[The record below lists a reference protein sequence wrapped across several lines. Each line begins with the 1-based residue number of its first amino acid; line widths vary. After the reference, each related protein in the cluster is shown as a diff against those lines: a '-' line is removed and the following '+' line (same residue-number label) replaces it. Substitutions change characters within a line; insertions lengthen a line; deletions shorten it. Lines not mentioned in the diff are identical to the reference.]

1 MQLSSTPLSLA
12 KGIDVTTAQTDTTDI
27 VVVGAGFAGIYMVH
41 QAHELGLN
49 VIGVER
55 GSGVG
60 GTWYWN
66 RYPGLRCDVESLD
79 YSYSFNEEIQQE
91 WVWTEKFPAQPDIL
105 AYLEFVATK
114 LDITKDFQFDT
125 EVTGATWNESTQRWS
140 VATTAGTIDTKY
152 VVWGTG
158 MLSIPKIPN
167 IPGMDS
173 FEGVLLNPAIWPH
186 EPVSFAGKRVAVL
199 GTGSTG
205 IQVIPIVAETAE
217 HLFVLQR
224 TPSFSLPAH
233 NATLSPERVADVKS
247 RYKAY
252 RAEARTQMLG
262 CVTETRG
269 EPFEVMGPDLA
280 RAELERNYNYGSP
293 MRFASAIVDTVA
305 SEEAN
310 NFTAS
315 FAREK
320 IRARIADPALAEKLM
335 PDHFITTR
343 RLCIDTDYYETYN
356 RDNVSLVDVKKNPIV
371 EFTENGIK
379 AGDTEYPLDVIVLAT
394 GFDAVSGNQL
404 RIYQEG
410 RDGITLQEKW
420 RDRPYT
426 YMGMMTANFP
436 NMYMVYGP
444 MGPFTNQP
452 PAHEA
457 QINWIA
463 DAIKRTIDSG
473 LKTLEPTQKA
483 EDDWMELCDSG
494 AALTL
499 FPKVNSWINGSN
511 IPGKPVVN
519 YFFMGGMAAYMDLMN
534 EDRASQFTN
543 HFLQDGKSAEV
554 KA

>member
-1 MQLSSTPLSLA
+1 MQASSTPLSSA
-12 KGIDVTTAQTDTTDI
+12 KGINVSTAQPDVTDI

-41 QAHELGLN
+41 KAHELGLN

-55 GSGVG
+55 GGGVG

-79 YSYSFNEEIQQE
+79 YSYSFSEEIQQE

-114 LDITKDFQFDT
+114 LDINKDFRFDT

-173 FEGVLLNPAIWPH
+173 FEGELLNPATWPQ
-186 EPVSFAGKRVAVL
+186 EPVSFAGKKVAVL

-217 HLFVLQR
+217 HLYVLQR

-233 NATLSPERVADVKS
+233 NASLTPERVAEVKAH
-247 RYKAY
+247 YTEY

-320 IRARIADPALAEKLM
+320 IRERIADPALAEKLM

-356 RDNVSLVDVKKNPIV
+356 RDNVTLVDLRDEELLALTPKG
-371 EFTENGIK
+371 FRTA
-379 AGDTEYPLDVIVLAT
+379 AGVYEVDMFILAT
-394 GFDAVSGNQL
+394 GFDGVTGAISRIDVRGKDDVSLSAKWKEAPASYMGLSVAGFPNTFVVTGPGCPAPLSNVVLSIEIHIEWIANMIAKLEADGVSTFEPTAAAEQEWTDHVNAVSDSTLMRFSNAWYVGANV
-404 RIYQEG
+404 EG
-410 RDGITLQEKW
+410 KARVNLV
-420 RDRPYT
+420 
-426 YMGMMTANFP
+426 YMGGVAP
-436 NMYMVYGP
+436 Y
-444 MGPFTNQP
+444 
-452 PAHEA
+452 EA
-457 QINWIA
+457 KLKEVA
-463 DAIKRTIDSG
+463 DDNYRG
-473 LKTLEPTQKA
+473 F
-483 EDDWMELCDSG
+483 
-494 AALTL
+494 ALT
-499 FPKVNSWINGSN
+499 
-511 IPGKPVVN
+511 
-519 YFFMGGMAAYMDLMN
+519 
-534 EDRASQFTN
+534 
-543 HFLQDGKSAEV
+543 H
-554 KA
+554 

>member
-1 MQLSSTPLSLA
+1 MRTSNTPLSLA
-12 KGIDVTTAQTDTTDI
+12 KGFDVTTTQPDVTDI

-41 QAHELGLN
+41 KAHELGLN

-55 GSGVG
+55 GGGVG

-105 AYLEFVATK
+105 AYLEFVAKK
-114 LDITKDFQFDT
+114 LDINKDFRFDT
-125 EVTGATWNESTQRWS
+125 EVTGATWNESTQRWT

-173 FEGVLLNPAIWPH
+173 FMGELLNPATWPQ
-186 EPVSFAGKRVAVL
+186 EPVSFAGKKVAVL

-217 HLFVLQR
+217 HLYVLQR

-233 NATLSPERVADVKS
+233 NAQLAPERVAAVKAN
-247 RYKAY
+247 YKKY

-269 EPFEVMGPDLA
+269 EPFEVMGPDRA

-293 MRFASAIVDTVA
+293 MRFASAIVDTVV

-320 IRARIADPALAEKLM
+320 IRERIADPALAEKLM

-343 RLCIDTDYYETYN
+343 RLCIDTNYYETYN
-356 RDNVSLVDVKKNPIV
+356 RDNVTLVDLRDEELLSLTPKG
-371 EFTENGIK
+371 FRTA
-379 AGDTEYPLDVIVLAT
+379 AGEYEVDMFILAT
-394 GFDAVSGNQL
+394 GFDGVTGAISRIDVRGKDGVSLSDKWKEAPASYMGLSVAGFPNTFVVTGPGCPAPLSNVVLSIEIHIEWIANMIAKLEADGVTTFEPTAAAEQEWTDHVNAVSDSTLMRFSNSWYVGANV
-404 RIYQEG
+404 EG
-410 RDGITLQEKW
+410 KARVNLV
-420 RDRPYT
+420 
-426 YMGMMTANFP
+426 YMGGVAP
-436 NMYMVYGP
+436 Y
-444 MGPFTNQP
+444 
-452 PAHEA
+452 EA
-457 QINWIA
+457 E
-463 DAIKRTIDSG
+463 
-473 LKTLEPTQKA
+473 LKEVS
-483 EDDWMELCDSG
+483 DDNYRG
-494 AALTL
+494 FALT
-499 FPKVNSWINGSN
+499 
-511 IPGKPVVN
+511 
-519 YFFMGGMAAYMDLMN
+519 
-534 EDRASQFTN
+534 
-543 HFLQDGKSAEV
+543 H
-554 KA
+554 

>member
-41 QAHELGLN
+41 KAHELGLN

-55 GSGVG
+55 GGGVG

-105 AYLEFVATK
+105 AYLEFVANK

-158 MLSIPKIPN
+158 MLSIPKIPD

-173 FEGVLLNPAIWPH
+173 FEGELLNPAIWPH

-356 RDNVSLVDVKKNPIV
+356 RDNVTLVDLRDEELLAITPTG
-371 EFTENGIK
+371 FRTA
-379 AGDTEYPLDVIVLAT
+379 AGEYDVDMIILAT
-394 GFDAVSGNQL
+394 GFDGVTGALS
-404 RIYQEG
+404 RIDVRG
-410 RDGITLQEKW
+410 RDGVSLSKKCKEA
-420 RDRPYT
+420 PAS
-426 YMGMMTANFP
+426 YMGLSVAGFP
-436 NMYMVYGP
+436 NTFVVAGP
-444 MGPFTNQP
+444 GC
-452 PAHEA
+452 PAPLSNVVLSIEIHIE
-457 QINWIA
+457 WIA
-463 DAIKRTIDSG
+463 NM
-473 LKTLEPTQKA
+473 LKMLEAESVTTFEPTAAA
-483 EDDWMELCDSG
+483 EQEWTDHVNAVSDS
-494 AALTL
+494 TL
-499 FPKVNSWINGSN
+499 MRFANSWYVGANVE
-511 IPGKPVVN
+511 GKARVNVV
-519 YFFMGGMAAYMDLMN
+519 YMGGVAPYEAELLEVANDNY
-534 EDRASQFTN
+534 RGFTLT
-543 HFLQDGKSAEV
+543 H
-554 KA
+554 